1 MENVFVTE
9 EATIDYA
16 ELYRQNYEDA
26 LDEIRNL
33 KLKIKELEQENNE
46 LRQEINFEDNYI
58 LNRYKI
64 FY

>member
-1 MENVFVTE
+1 MESWLKLE
-9 EATIDYA
+9 ETKIDYA

-33 KLKIKELEQENNE
+33 KLRIKELEQENNE
-46 LRQEINFEDNYI
+46 LRKEINFEDNYI

>member
-1 MENVFVTE
+1 MESWLKLE
-9 EATIDYA
+9 ETKIDYA

-33 KLKIKELEQENNE
+33 KLRIKELEQENNE
-46 LRQEINFEDNYI
+46 LCKEINFEDNYI

>member
-1 MENVFVTE
+1 MEKWIKTE
-9 EATIDYA
+9 PKIDYC

-33 KLKIKELEQENNE
+33 KLRIKELEQENEE
-46 LRQEINFEDNYI
+46 LRKEINFEDNYI
-58 LNRYKI
+58 LDRYKV

>member
-1 MENVFVTE
+1 MEKWIKTE
-9 EATIDYA
+9 PKIDYC

-46 LRQEINFEDNYI
+46 LRQEINFENNYI